1 MMITGKIFLNILLVI
16 LLIIFGFGIGVTA
29 KEYHSFKD
37 LENYFLNKEK
47 EEKR

>member
-29 KEYHSFKD
+29 KEYYSFKD
-37 LENYFLNKEK
+37 LENYFLNKENK
-47 EEKR
+47 EKR

>member
-37 LENYFLNKEK
+37 LENYFFNKENKEK
-47 EEKR
+47 K